1 MYPVVSVRDKDQC
14 VMLVWFHGFSSMG
27 LNRPQLRYVIGG
39 RDKEA
44 CQTALR
50 LITGRLLE
58 GEFDHRNVA
67 QYTYSVPQDSTK
79 HE

>member
-14 VMLVWFHGFSSMG
+14 VMLVWFHGTKSMG
-27 LNRPQLRYVIGG
+27 LDQPQLRYIIGG

-50 LITGRLLE
+50 LIIGKSLE
-58 GEFDHRNVA
+58 DALSYRHVA